1 MLKGD
6 YEIPYL
12 VQKEQD
18 IQQLNFDLTEED
30 WKQLHESL
38 TQVIYSRNGTG
49 IRIQPGDMKLA
60 GKTGTAQVKS
70 INSKEEYDDLR
81 ENEEFRDHAMFI
93 GLLRMTNQDMQYP
106 LLLRTANGEVQLLV
120 LLQEMFY

>member
-1 MLKGD
+1 M
-6 YEIPYL
+6 
-12 VQKEQD
+12 
-18 IQQLNFDLTEED
+18 TEED

-70 INSKEEYDDLR
+70 INSKEEYDYLR
-81 ENEEFRDHAMFI
+81 DNEEFRDHAMFI
-93 GLLRMTNQDMQYP
+93 GFAPYDNPRY
-106 LLLRTANGEVQLLV
+106 AISVVIENGEWGGSVAGPVARDV
-120 LLQEMFY
+120 LLELFNVD